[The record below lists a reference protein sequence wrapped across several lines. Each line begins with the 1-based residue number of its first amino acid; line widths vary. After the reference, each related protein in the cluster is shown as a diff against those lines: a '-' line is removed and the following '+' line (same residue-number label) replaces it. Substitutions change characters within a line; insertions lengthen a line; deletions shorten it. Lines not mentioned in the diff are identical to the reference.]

1 MHICIYNCLVLLIY
15 VCWGLSSPAAE
26 QHNEMKEYANTYS
39 TTTHNEILPD
49 CFTPPNAKVEHGSA
63 STSVLLSLG

>member
-1 MHICIYNCLVLLIY
+1 MCVCLRTGV
-15 VCWGLSSPAAE
+15 VEVAAAGALDARL
-26 QHNEMKEYANTYS
+26 QRPITINVVTI
-39 TTTHNEILPD
+39 TTTPHNRILPD